1 MALLARIALAA
12 VAATATPTSLRE
24 ALMLNLGAARGADLA
39 AALVAVVVVP
49 LVAFRPVKDGMV
61 TAVEVTVAIEVEKG
75 LYLCF
80 VC

>member
-12 VAATATPTSLRE
+12 VAATTTPTSLRE
-24 ALMLNLGAARGADLA
+24 ALMLSLGAARDADLA
-39 AALVAVVVVP
+39 AALVAVVVP
-49 LVAFRPVKDGMV
+49 LVTFRPVNDGMV
-61 TAVEVTVAIEVEKG
+61 TAGEVTVAIEVEEG